1 MENQL
6 DELAKSIGKEIRKL
20 LIEKGIFDNNIDV
33 DFKIGKY
40 TVLYGRTSSSVKK
53 LEPFVNLP
61 IDFFDILKNCVLE
74 METLWKEHEEEGVF
88 GEDTTSEYYVECI
101 IDDTIDLTGT
111 VEELRTRIQT
121 LRTSIEMHVRHEEYE
136 EAGKL
141 QKIIE
146 NIQLRINDEE

>member
-74 METLWKEHEEEGVF
+74 MEILWKEHEEEGVF

-121 LRTSIEMHVRHEEYE
+121 LRTSIEMHVRYEEYE

-146 NIQLRINDEE
+146 NIQVRINNEE

>member
-6 DELAKSIGKEIRKL
+6 DELAKKIGKEIRKL
-20 LIEKGIFDNNIDV
+20 LIEKGIFDNNINI

-61 IDFFDILKNCVLE
+61 IDFFYILKNCVLE
-74 METLWKEHEEEGVF
+74 MEILWKEHEKEGVF
-88 GEDTTSEYYVECI
+88 GEDSTSEYYVECI

-121 LRTSIEMHVRHEEYE
+121 LQTFIETHVRREEYE

-141 QKIIE
+141 QRIIE
-146 NIQLRINDEE
+146 NIQERINNEE